1 MTQPFNPD
9 GFNFTK
15 VKEPEVLARAYVK
28 DRKVV
33 FVRDVD
39 VLVVYYCSNRNRFQR
54 AWTRCTRFS

>member
-15 VKEPEVLARAYVK
+15 VKEPEVLARVYVK

-33 FVRDVD
+33 FVRDVEL
-39 VLVVYYCSNRNRFQR
+39 LVFYYCSHRNCFQR
-54 AWTRCTRFS
+54 V